1 MKLFKRIGM
10 FFGVLLA
17 GPLLMVSCGKINLG
31 QDWRTAD
38 RSPTGI
44 APDPDATRE
53 ALVQVYAARALNWR
67 GIFAVHTWIATK
79 LEAADSYTVHQVV
92 GWRKWHNL
100 PVVTSAPDLPDRSW
114 FGNEPVVIA
123 ELRGDVAASAIPRI
137 EQAISN
143 YPYEWEYVLWP
154 GPNSNT
160 FTAHVGREV
169 PELALDLPT
178 TAIGKDFLTNGSLAE
193 SAPSGTGIQV
203 SWYGVL
209 GVLAARQEGLELNML
224 GLSFGIDLLRP
235 AIKLPGVGRLGL
247 SKPII
252 SQPSL

>member
-1 MKLFKRIGM
+1 MKLFRRISI
-10 FFGVLLA
+10 FLGVLLA
-17 GPLLMVSCGKINLG
+17 GPLLMVACGKITLG

-44 APDPDATRE
+44 APDPATTPE
-53 ALVQVYAARALNWR
+53 AVIQVYAARAINWR
-67 GIFAVHTWIATK
+67 GIFAVHTWIAVK
-79 LEAADSYTVHQVV
+79 PESAESYTVHQVV

-100 PVVTSAPDLPDRSW
+100 PVVSSAADIPDRSW
-114 FGNEPVVIA
+114 FGNAPVVIA
-123 ELRGDVAASAIPRI
+123 ELRGEAATQAIPRI
-137 EQAISN
+137 EQAIRN

-160 FTAHVGREV
+160 FTAHVGRQV
-169 PELALDLPT
+169 PELAIDLPS

-193 SAPSGTGIQV
+193 SAPSGTGMQL

-209 GVLAARQEGLELNML
+209 GVLAARQEGLELNLL

-235 AIKLPGVGRLGL
+235 AIKLPAVGRLGM
-247 SKPII
+247 SKAIPNR
-252 SQPSL
+252 SAL